1 MSSYCDYVDGN
12 CKYCEEGQCDF
23 PIQGSGYPYEA
34 PCFGYEKE
42 DDEGEW
48 LPVMTNKRML
58 KCSNC
63 LFWVSK
69 ELIYDYT
76 DPNPLVFKYCP
87 NCGKKMKER
96 RKGRFDWQ
104 ARAQEFANELNK
116 EEK

>member
-1 MSSYCDYVDGN
+1 MSDYCEYVNGN

-23 PIQGSGYPYEA
+23 PTQGSGYPYDA
-34 PCFGYEKE
+34 PCFRYGGEV

-48 LPVMTNKRML
+48 LPVTVNKYML

-69 ELIYDYT
+69 ELIYDNT

-87 NCGKKMKER
+87 NCGKKMKG
-96 RKGRFDWQ
+96 K
-104 ARAQEFANELNK
+104 
-116 EEK
+116 